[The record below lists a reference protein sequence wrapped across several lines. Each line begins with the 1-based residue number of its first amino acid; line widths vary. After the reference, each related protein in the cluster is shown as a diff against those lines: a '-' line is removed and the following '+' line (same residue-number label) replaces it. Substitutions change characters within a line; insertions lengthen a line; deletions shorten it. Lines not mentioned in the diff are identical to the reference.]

1 VGEANGWQP
10 LFNGAN
16 LDGWLPTGATGPVS
30 AEEFAAAGYRAKDGK
45 IEALLSGTAGAIRT
59 QRTDYRNF
67 VMRMDFQL
75 TELANSGVYLRSL
88 DDGTNASF
96 NGCEVQILDDFNWE
110 AASNSK
116 LAPYQFTGGLYGA
129 VAPAKSALLPIGEW
143 NTYVITCVGTRM
155 NCALNGTLLWD
166 VDTAELEPK
175 SGPAFA
181 ERAMAGF
188 IGMQRHGTA
197 AESDSDVGAA
207 FRNLFIRE
215 LPDMGPSSR

>member
-1 VGEANGWQP
+1 MTADAFE
-10 LFNGAN
+10 
-16 LDGWLPTGATGPVS
+16 
-30 AEEFAAAGYRAKDGK
+30 AAGYRAKDGK
-45 IEALLSGTAGAIRT
+45 IEALITGTAGAIRT
-59 QRTDYRNF
+59 QRTDFRNF
-67 VMRMDFQL
+67 VMRMDFSI

-88 DDGTNASF
+88 DDGTNPSF

-129 VAPAKSALLPIGEW
+129 AAPAKNVLRPIGEW
-143 NTYVITCVGTRM
+143 NTYLITCVGTRM
-155 NCALNGTLLWD
+155 NCALNGALLWD

-175 SGPAFA
+175 SGPPFA
-181 ERAMAGF
+181 DRAMAGF
-188 IGMQRHGTA
+188 IGMQRHGKA
-197 AESDSDVGAA
+197 AESKSVVGAS